1 MDATLQVK
9 LVERMSP
16 QRAARYRACTFPAR
30 TLPQSAWNAG
40 DGAAQA
46 PGNEHAAAPPR
57 PRTNVR
63 AVCFAEFQTE
73 LGLIAVACADE
84 QDAEAL
90 SWGRHGRRRARP
102 VGLAFPQAVLLLW
115 PGVTRE

>member
-1 MDATLQVK
+1 M
-9 LVERMSP
+9 
-16 QRAARYRACTFPAR
+16 
-30 TLPQSAWNAG
+30 

-46 PGNEHAAAPPR
+46 PGSEHAAAAPR

-63 AVCFAEFQTE
+63 AVCFAESQ
-73 LGLIAVACADE
+73 LSLASSLVACADE

-90 SWGRHGRRRARP
+90 SWGRHGHRQARP
-102 VGLAFPQAVLLLW
+102 VGLAFLQAVLLLW